1 MRVHIIGI
9 PGSGKSTLATRIAG
23 RLGVEPTDLDDLAN
37 PRLDETLAP
46 ELRDERRW
54 EICRLAATR
63 IASTPVWVT
72 EGIYCGW
79 TDPLLD
85 AADLVVWLD
94 VPAYV
99 AVWRIVRR
107 HASRSLAG
115 ENPHK
120 GLRLLTRFAGD
131 VLRDPRRPAATDAE
145 LRSNVGANSRA
156 TTRDRL
162 GGYPGKVVRCRTGRD
177 VERVLRR
184 FPDRSAGG

>member
-9 PGSGKSTLATRIAG
+9 SGSGKSTLAGRIAEH
-23 RLGVEPTDLDDLAN
+23 RGVEPIDLDDLAN
-37 PRLDETLAP
+37 PELDETLAP
-46 ELRDERRW
+46 ELRDGRRW
-54 EICRLAATR
+54 EGCRTAAAR
-63 IASTPVWVT
+63 IASTPEWVT

-79 TDPLLD
+79 TEPLMD

-115 ENPHK
+115 DNPHN
-120 GLRLLTRFAGD
+120 GLRPLARFASE
-131 VLRDPRRPAATDAE
+131 VLHDPKRPAATDAE

-156 TTRDRL
+156 TTRARL
-162 GGYPGKVVRCRTGRD
+162 ARYPDKVAHCRTDTD
-177 VERVLRR
+177 VERVLREL
-184 FPDRSAGG
+184 PH